1 MKKSIIFPLIALALS
16 IVLSPPNTA
25 AQKSQS
31 ADVLLGAALHQE
43 EVEGN
48 LEAAIE
54 TYKKLLAEFP
64 GNRPLAAQAQL
75 HVGLCYEKL
84 GLKETE
90 KAFQKVIENY
100 PEQAEAVKIAKEKLS
115 ILLKVK
121 AQIEKGVAEHIIKKI

>member
-16 IVLSPPNTA
+16 IVLSSPDTA

-48 LEAAIE
+48 IEAAIK

-64 GNRPLAAQAQL
+64 GNRPLAGRTWRSRWRRGTRHTPGSHRRLRRRWVLDRGWQVHQR
-75 HVGLCYEKL
+75 YRL
-84 GLKETE
+84 GH
-90 KAFQKVIENY
+90 
-100 PEQAEAVKIAKEKLS
+100 
-115 ILLKVK
+115 
-121 AQIEKGVAEHIIKKI
+121 G